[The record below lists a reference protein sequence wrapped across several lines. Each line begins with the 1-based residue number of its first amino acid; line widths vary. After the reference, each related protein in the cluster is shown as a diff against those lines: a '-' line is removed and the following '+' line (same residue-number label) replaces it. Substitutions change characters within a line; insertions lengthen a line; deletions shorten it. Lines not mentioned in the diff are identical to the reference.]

1 MEIPSAIRAAGTYKH
16 TEAKQGFRGK
26 ESRMNKKEGTEMR
39 KEKKISMLLAALL
52 ALAML
57 LCSFPVYAEDANTEI
72 PAEEITQ
79 ETIAGEESEAVETA
93 EVLPEKK
100 PAAETP
106 EAVPAEEPAMP
117 EPPAAAS
124 AEEPAAPET
133 PEVTQAE
140 EPAMPETPEAA
151 PAEEPAAPETPEA
164 APAEEPAVPET
175 PEAAPAEE
183 PAVPETP
190 GAAPAEEPTVPEN
203 PEMDPEEKPEN
214 SGAQDDYVWIDDN
227 DPGSVTPELLDL
239 FNNPDAYRKVEFT
252 GTVEI
257 EIKDGITLAYDQE
270 VTLVARV
277 SGTESMD
284 YLMVWE
290 ASDDEGITWHT
301 VGSGE
306 ECTFVLTRE
315 NVNRAY
321 RVVLYAAN

>member
-1 MEIPSAIRAAGTYKH
+1 
-16 TEAKQGFRGK
+16 
-26 ESRMNKKEGTEMR
+26 MR

-52 ALAML
+52 ALVML

-117 EPPAAAS
+117 ETPVAAS

-164 APAEEPAVPET
+164 APAEEPAAPETPEAAPAEEPTAPET

-190 GAAPAEEPTVPEN
+190 EAAPAEEPAGPENPEAAPAEEPTVPEN

-277 SGTESMD
+277 SGTESLD

-306 ECTFVLTRE
+306 EYTFVLTRE

>member
-1 MEIPSAIRAAGTYKH
+1 
-16 TEAKQGFRGK
+16 
-26 ESRMNKKEGTEMR
+26 MR

-52 ALAML
+52 ALVML

-117 EPPAAAS
+117 ETPVAAS

-140 EPAMPETPEAA
+140 EPAMPENPE
-151 PAEEPAAPETPEA
+151 
-164 APAEEPAVPET
+164 
-175 PEAAPAEE
+175 
-183 PAVPETP
+183 
-190 GAAPAEEPTVPEN
+190 AAPAEEPTVPEN

-277 SGTESMD
+277 SGTESLD

-306 ECTFVLTRE
+306 EYTFVLTRE

>member
-1 MEIPSAIRAAGTYKH
+1 MEITSAIRAAGTYKH

-52 ALAML
+52 ALVML

-117 EPPAAAS
+117 E
-124 AEEPAAPET
+124 
-133 PEVTQAE
+133 
-140 EPAMPETPEAA
+140 TPEAA

-164 APAEEPAVPET
+164 APAEEPAAPEA

-183 PAVPETP
+183 PTVPETP
-190 GAAPAEEPTVPEN
+190 EAAPAEEPTVPEN

-277 SGTESMD
+277 SGTESLD

-306 ECTFVLTRE
+306 EYTFVLTRE

>member
-1 MEIPSAIRAAGTYKH
+1 
-16 TEAKQGFRGK
+16 
-26 ESRMNKKEGTEMR
+26 MR

-52 ALAML
+52 ALVML

-117 EPPAAAS
+117 ETPVAAS

-151 PAEEPAAPETPEA
+151 PAEEPAGPENPE
-164 APAEEPAVPET
+164 
-175 PEAAPAEE
+175 
-183 PAVPETP
+183 
-190 GAAPAEEPTVPEN
+190 AAPAEEPTVPEN

-277 SGTESMD
+277 SGTESLD

-306 ECTFVLTRE
+306 EYTFVLTRE